1 LPIGNDLIDLRTRD
15 AVGKAR
21 DGRFVGRVFAPDEA
35 ARIAS
40 STHPDRTLWMLWAA
54 KEAAFKVARKL
65 EPAVLFAH
73 AAYEVAPTTDERAH
87 DAPPTE
93 SLNGY
98 VYLRGVPELDGV
110 CLPVVWELTDSF
122 IHCVAIEMGGDSRSR
137 WTAVASHEELE
148 LGARP
153 YDPTEREAASAR
165 TAESLAVRRLARS
178 LAREAGLGDVEIV
191 RELAGTVFGPP
202 RLYRAGEGQPLD
214 DWDLSLSHDGGL
226 VAAAL
231 SGPFERSTL

>member
-1 LPIGNDLIDLRTRD
+1 MPIGNDLIDLRIRD

-65 EPAVLFAH
+65 QPTVLFAH
-73 AAYEVAPTTDERAH
+73 AAYEVVPTADERAH
-87 DAPPTE
+87 AAPSTE
-93 SLNGY
+93 RPSGY
-98 VYLRGVPELDGV
+98 VHLRGLPGLDGV

-122 IHCVAIEMGGDSRSR
+122 IHCVASGLGDESRSR

-148 LGARP
+148 LGTRP
-153 YDPTEREAASAR
+153 YDPSEREAASAR
-165 TAESLAVRRLARS
+165 TTESLAVRRLAS
-178 LAREAGLGDVEIV
+178 FLASEAGLGEVEIV

-231 SGPFERSTL
+231 SGPSERSTL

>member
-1 LPIGNDLIDLRTRD
+1 MPIGNDLIDLRTRD

-35 ARIAS
+35 VCIAS
-40 STHPDRTLWMLWAA
+40 STHPDHTLWMLWAA

-65 EPAVLFAH
+65 QPAVLFAH
-73 AAYEVAPTTDERAH
+73 AAYEVVPAPGAT
-87 DAPPTE
+87 PTE
-93 SLNGY
+93 RPSGY
-98 VYLRGVPELDGV
+98 VHLRGVPGLDGV
-110 CLPVVWELTDSF
+110 RLPVVWELADSF
-122 IHCVAIEMGGDSRSR
+122 IHCVAIEMGGASRSR

-148 LGARP
+148 LGTRP
-153 YDPTEREAASAR
+153 YDPSEREAASAR

-191 RELAGTVFGPP
+191 REPAGTAFGPP
-202 RLYRAGEGQPLD
+202 RLYRAGEVQPLD

-226 VAAAL
+226 VAVAL
-231 SGPFERSTL
+231 SGPSERSML